1 MFFHCVGVAKSR
13 HEVFFSSIHSQHLA
27 RKGRLAEG
35 TRQAVG
41 MIGGEKVA
49 RSIPMLGAPQTLRLA
64 LPGPRRGRQSALRS
78 RFIVNSIFA
87 AVAAAP

>member
-1 MFFHCVGVAKSR
+1 
-13 HEVFFSSIHSQHLA
+13 
-27 RKGRLAEG
+27 
-35 TRQAVG
+35 

-49 RSIPMLGAPQTLRLA
+49 RSIPMLGAPQTFRLA

-87 AVAAAP
+87 AVAAAR